1 MGEAEDLLPAG
12 DKIRK
17 AVRWMCEV
25 LEAHPEKKRMAVIR
39 EAEVRFDLS
48 PKECR
53 FLDSKFGECARNG
66 ATDGN

>member
-1 MGEAEDLLPAG
+1 MADAEELQPKG

-17 AVRWMCEV
+17 ALRWVCEI
-25 LEAHPEKKRMAVIR
+25 LAEHPEKKRLAVIR

-53 FLDSKFGECARNG
+53 FLDSKFGGG
-66 ATDGN
+66 AGSSG